1 MIKNELFRFI
11 AFNLEG
17 KGQPEGDNPTIYGIN
32 KKWHP
37 GLYDEMRQA
46 VELDNPYVLQ
56 TAIEKIYQHLY
67 DHSIA
72 RFFEGYYPLNINIFD
87 MSFNKGDD
95 DAILCWQWTVNTLA
109 RERIEDD
116 GKWGRE
122 TKGSL
127 YILKQFSV
135 RELNEV
141 YGYQRIKDY
150 MTTSKGSWVGGLIN
164 RVIKLQEKFI
174 KMREE

>member
-17 KGQPEGDNPTIYGIN
+17 VGEPKGDNPTIYGIN
-32 KKWHP
+32 KHWHP
-37 GLYDEMRQA
+37 KEYERMQKA
-46 VELDNPYVLQ
+46 VETDNPYTIQ
-56 TAIEKIYQHLY
+56 TAIETIYEEFYQK
-67 DHSIA
+67 SIA
-72 RFFEGYYPLNINIFD
+72 RFFEDYYPLNINIFD
-87 MSFNKGDD
+87 MAFNKGDD

-127 YILKQFSV
+127 YILKQFPV

-174 KMREE
+174 KMRES